1 MKRREL
7 TVDELVRMNREAIEK
22 TEKEQRPSTD
32 VKTIEVDAVLA
43 AINVIRAKANCS
55 AYTREAMELALG
67 EPMSA
72 NWCCPR
78 CGEYCSCVGHIYP

>member
-43 AINVIRAKANCS
+43 AIADA
-55 AYTREAMELALG
+55 
-67 EPMSA
+67 
-72 NWCCPR
+72 
-78 CGEYCSCVGHIYP
+78 